1 MLDLSIPPV
10 VIFSISFLLVA
21 LAAKQIGAFFSRYGL
36 PYITGYLLA
45 GALAGPFILGM
56 LPTEATGE
64 LRYIDDVSLAVIAFV
79 AGSELFLKDLRS
91 RLRTIL
97 LNVLGIVVAAFILL
111 GIAIYFLQATIPFT
125 AGFDPVTK
133 IAVATLGA
141 TILLALSPA
150 STIAVIQ
157 EVRARGSFSK
167 TVLSITVV
175 MDVVI
180 IVLFAV
186 SVAFA
191 GALIDGDALN
201 AQFLVLLVIDI
212 AIALLAGY
220 LLGRLFGLLLSTP
233 LDMSIKIGLLLLS
246 GFVVFEAG
254 YRVPEWSEA
263 LIGAKIKIEPLL
275 ISMVAGFTVT
285 NFTNYRHE
293 FEEILHD
300 ISPYVYVAFFALTG
314 VALKLDILVATLGV
328 ALALFGVRM
337 FSIFVGTYAG
347 GTIAGESRQFR
358 RWAWLGLITQAGIA
372 LGLARETGVEFPNTL
387 GNEFAT
393 LIISVVVLNE
403 IFGPLFLK
411 FALRRT
417 GESHE
422 PPGEEADQV
431 CDAFILGVEQQSI
444 ALARQL
450 QAEGWRVTL
459 ADTDAEAV
467 ERLAAHDVDE
477 RLIPCVDAECMSQFM
492 HPGLDAVVAMLPN
505 EADNLLACQIA
516 YEEYGIRN
524 LIVRL
529 QSNGLRDSFRELGV
543 RMIDPAT
550 AMVSLLDQ
558 YVRTPEAAELLM
570 HRDPDYDL
578 VQVRVT
584 QEDVAGKLLRDLRL
598 PTDVLVLEI
607 NRKGQPIVPH
617 GSSSILIGDKVTLV
631 GKPESLEQVTLRFGY

>member
-1 MLDLSIPPV
+1 MIAIPPV
-10 VIFSISFLLVA
+10 VIYSLAFLLVA
-21 LAAKQIGAFFSRYGL
+21 MAAKQIGAFFSRYGL

-45 GALAGPFILGM
+45 GALAGPFLLRM
-56 LPTEATGE
+56 LPPEASGE
-64 LRYIDDVSLAVIAFV
+64 LRYIDDISLAVIAFI
-79 AGSELFLKDLRS
+79 AGSELFLKDLQAQ
-91 RLRTIL
+91 LRTIL
-97 LNVLGIVVAAFILL
+97 LNVLGIVVAAFVLL
-111 GIAIYFLQATIPFT
+111 GIAIFILQSTIPFT
-125 AGFDPVTK
+125 AGFDTVTK

-150 STIAVIQ
+150 STIAVIK
-157 EVRARGSFSK
+157 EVRARGKFSK

-180 IVLFAV
+180 IVLFAI

-191 GALIDGDALN
+191 GALIDGNALN
-201 AQFLVLLVIDI
+201 IQFVILLVVDI
-212 AIALLAGY
+212 LIALLAGY
-220 LLGRLFGLLLSTP
+220 LLGRGIGLLLSTS
-233 LDMSIKIGLLLLS
+233 LNTVVKIGLLLLA
-246 GFVVFEAG
+246 GFLVFEAG
-254 YRVPEWSEA
+254 YRVPDWTYEA
-263 LIGAKIKIEPLL
+263 FGAKIKIEPLL

-285 NFTNYRHE
+285 NFTKFRHE

-337 FSIFVGTYAG
+337 FSIFIGTFAG
-347 GTIAGESRQFR
+347 GTIAGEDGQFR

-372 LGLARETGVEFPNTL
+372 LGLARETAVEFPNTL
-387 GNEFAT
+387 GSDFAT

-411 FALRRT
+411 FALRRV
-417 GESHE
+417 GEAHE
-422 PPGEEADQV
+422 PPKESRDEVRDIL
-431 CDAFILGVEQQSI
+431 ILGVEQQSI
-444 ALARQL
+444 VLARQL
-450 QAEGWRVTL
+450 QSHGWQVVL
-459 ADTDAEAV
+459 ADTDEEAV
-467 ERLAAHDVDE
+467 KLLAADDVDE
-477 RLIPCVDAECMSQFM
+477 RHIPCVDEECMSQFM

-505 EADNLLACQIA
+505 EQDNLVACRIA

-529 QSNGLRDSFRELGV
+529 QTNGLRESFQELGV

-558 YVRTPEAAELLM
+558 YVRTPEAAELLL
-570 HRDPDYDL
+570 HHDPQYDV
-578 VQVRVT
+578 VQVHVT
-584 QEDVAGKLLRDLRL
+584 QPDVAGKPLRDLRL

-617 GSSSILIGDKVTLV
+617 GSSSIRVGDTVTLV
-631 GKPESLEQVTLRFGY
+631 GKGESLEEVTLRFGY